1 MNEETKMAKD
11 AQTEVAALSDA
22 DLEAVSG
29 GATVPVKKKPAPKG
43 NGTGAETHNPG
54 LKNQSSPLR

>member
-1 MNEETKMAKD
+1 MAKD